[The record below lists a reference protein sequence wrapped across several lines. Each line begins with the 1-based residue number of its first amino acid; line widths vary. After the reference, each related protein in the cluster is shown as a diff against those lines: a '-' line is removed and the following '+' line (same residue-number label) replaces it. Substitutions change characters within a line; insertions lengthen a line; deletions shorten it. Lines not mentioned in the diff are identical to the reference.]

1 MCFVYSSEN
10 SNNFSDFLIQF
21 KSDAEERVHNE
32 TVDPALV
39 EILTTPLHSTF
50 NPPLILILS
59 SIIVLILGCLL
70 VIMVTICRINKYR
83 RNGYNAAL
91 TTDVEIDLDKLPS
104 NFAYHST
111 NVKLNPKLEA
121 LEYPRN
127 DIIYIRD
134 IGSGAFGRV
143 FMVSLSFCH
152 YITN

>member
-1 MCFVYSSEN
+1 MQSSN
-10 SNNFSDFLIQF
+10 SE
-21 KSDAEERVHNE
+21 AEESARNE

-70 VIMVTICRINKYR
+70 VIILTIFRINKYR

-104 NFAYHST
+104 NMAYHST

-143 FMVSLSFCH
+143 FMVSVSGVRLVANQKRAQSES
-152 YITN
+152 